1 MSPEKVT
8 IRNCIHKKEKRTKTI
23 EGTITVEASF
33 IMPFAILITFALI
46 YLSFCLHDMCRIRG
60 VVDGTLHKAG
70 LAYKHESSLET
81 GDIRY
86 EAVNSRGIFYILTGD
101 TGQFEKAMNY
111 HILSRLSGGLLLFK
125 IIDVDSEV
133 GKLSIST
140 TVRSKATI
148 KLPIFGKL
156 FENYFSTRIT
166 GSYPIHNPAETL
178 RACETVLQ
186 TGSEIK
192 GMEQLKSSLQKLLP

>member
-1 MSPEKVT
+1 MSSKKV
-8 IRNCIHKKEKRTKTI
+8 IRNCIYKKEKRTTTI
-23 EGTITVEASF
+23 EGSITVEASF
-33 IMPFAILITFALI
+33 IMPFTILITFALI

-81 GDIRY
+81 GDVRY
-86 EAVNSRGIFYILTGD
+86 EAVNSRGIFYIITGD
-101 TGQFEKAMNY
+101 TGKLEKAMDY
-111 HILSRLSGGLLLFK
+111 HILSQLSGGLLLFRS
-125 IIDVDSEV
+125 IDVESEV
-133 GKLSIST
+133 GMLSIST

-148 KLPIFGKL
+148 KLPVFGKL
-156 FENYFSTRIT
+156 FEHYFSTRIT

-192 GMEQLKSSLQKLLP
+192 GAKQLKSSLQKLLP